1 MYIIRNSIDDQ
12 EYGSFPTKKE
22 AQERVR
28 ELRRFDK
35 EQGNPFDEGYFIIK
49 EDDDEIKRIIRR
61 V

>member
-22 AQERVR
+22 AQDHVR
-28 ELRRFDK
+28 ELRRVDK

-49 EDDDEIKRIIRR
+49 EDEE
-61 V
+61 